1 MSKRFSLLILCFAIL
16 LVSGFGGKGKATL
29 KKESFGKTADGQ
41 PADLYTLT
49 NANGLIAKITNYGGI
64 ITELH
69 VPDRN
74 GKLGDVVLGFD
85 NLDSYLKGHPFF
97 GAIAGRYANR
107 IGKAR
112 FTLGGVEYKLAAN
125 NGENTL
131 HGGRKGFDK
140 YVWQA
145 REVPAKNGVALE
157 LKHVSPDGDEG
168 FPGEL
173 TATVVYTLT
182 NDNKL
187 RLDYTAT
194 TTKDTVINLTN
205 HSYFNLAG
213 QGSGDILNHEIQIN
227 ADRYTP
233 TDAGMIPTGEL
244 RSVKGT
250 PFDFTKPMTIGAR
263 VNADDQDL
271 KQGKGYDHNFVLNG
285 QAGMLRQAV
294 IVREPTSGRVME
306 VWTTEPGVQLYI
318 SNFLD
323 GSLTGKGG
331 KVYKHRYGFCLETQ
345 HFPDSPNKP
354 NFPSTTLKKGAR
366 YQSTTVF
373 AFSAK

>member
-1 MSKRFSLLILCFAIL
+1 MIKKLSLLILCAAVL
-16 LVSGFGGKGKATL
+16 LSMGFGGKGKATV

-41 PADLYTLT
+41 AVDLYTLT
-49 NANGLIAKITNYGGI
+49 NSGGAEAKITNYGGI
-64 ITELH
+64 ITALK

-74 GKLGDVVLGFD
+74 GKFDDVVLGFD

-112 FTLGGVEYKLAAN
+112 FSLNGVEYKLAAN
-125 NGENTL
+125 NNENTL

-145 REVPAKNGVALE
+145 REVPAKDGAAIE

-173 TATVVYTLT
+173 TTTVVYTLT
-182 NDNKL
+182 DDNKL
-187 RLDYTAT
+187 RIDYHAT
-194 TTKDTVINLTN
+194 TTKDTVVNLTN

-213 QGSGDILNHEIQIN
+213 GGDILNHEVQIN

-244 RSVKGT
+244 RPVKGT
-250 PFDFTKPMTIGAR
+250 PFDFTKPMTVGSR
-263 VNADDQDL
+263 VEADDTDL
-271 KQGKGYDHNFVLNG
+271 KQGQGYDHNFIVNG
-285 QAGMLRQAV
+285 QPGTLRQAV
-294 IVREPTSGRVME
+294 IVREPTTGRVME
-306 VWTTEPGVQLYI
+306 VWTTAPAVQFYIGNHLNVQQPGK
-318 SNFLD
+318 N
-323 GSLTGKGG
+323 GKTYG
-331 KVYKHRYGFCLETQ
+331 KRSGFCFETQ
-345 HFPDSPNKP
+345 HYPDSPNKP
-354 NFPSTTLKKGAR
+354 AFPSTTLKKGGR
-366 YQSTTVF
+366 YQSTTVY